1 MGAGSVAKVV
11 GSGGMLVDG
20 GVSVW
25 AGADGV
31 AVPGV
36 DVAVVVASGVAVGA
50 FVVGAPV
57 VAVELTAAVGLL
69 MLAVGG
75 DEQPAIV
82 SSTNA

>member
-1 MGAGSVAKVV
+1 MGAGSVAKAV

-31 AVPGV
+31 AVTGV

-57 VAVELTAAVGLL
+57 VAVGLAAVIGLL

-82 SSTNA
+82 SSTHA